1 MPNHDTLYAII
12 HIAWD
17 RMIIVDTAPSTV
29 DAMKRLF
36 QEGNYYSE
44 EYINKKT
51 CWKKAS
57 ANGFPRIE
65 IISPSI
71 PSGDT
76 QCLEAILSKS
86 WVTELAQ
93 CRSRDELG
101 IQWRKQRN
109 R

>member
-44 EYINKKT
+44 EYVNKKT
-51 CWKKAS
+51 CWKRAS

-65 IISPSI
+65 IISRAEFLKKTDI
-71 PSGDT
+71 PKD
-76 QCLEAILSKS
+76 LEADNDN
-86 WVTELAQ
+86 E
-93 CRSRDELG
+93 
-101 IQWRKQRN
+101 
-109 R
+109 